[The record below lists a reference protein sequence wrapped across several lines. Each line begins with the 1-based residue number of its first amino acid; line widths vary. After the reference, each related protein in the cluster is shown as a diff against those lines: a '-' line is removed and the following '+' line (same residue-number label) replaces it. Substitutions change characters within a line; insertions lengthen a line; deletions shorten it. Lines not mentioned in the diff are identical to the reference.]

1 MSEAERLAQ
10 AIYETTAVDVANALA
25 AETLDPEDV
34 PDDLLT
40 ALSDEG
46 IEPDDDPDE
55 SAGWRMTDDGPVAE

>member
-25 AETLDPEDV
+25 AETLDREDV

-46 IEPDDDPDE
+46 IEPDDDPDDA
-55 SAGWRMTDDGPVAE
+55 AGWTWRDGEAVAE